1 MSEELHTGETNSQ
14 HQDQTSSSS
23 LSLAKNLLGEAD
35 SKEPNTID
43 HQEENEEDETAEDG
57 SIDESANKISFMTEV
72 DHYETQYFELEGTQ
86 VEVEPGYVLA
96 QTYKG
101 VFKVEHDSE
110 FSTDN
115 SGRLFVTNRNGH
127 ISELGVDD

>member
-1 MSEELHTGETNSQ
+1 MSPMSEELHTGETNNN
-14 HQDQTSSSS
+14 DI
-23 LSLAKNLLGEAD
+23 LPSLAENL
-35 SKEPNTID
+35 I
-43 HQEENEEDETAEDG
+43 EENNENKNNNNQDENEDDGDEDG
-57 SIDESANKISFMTEV
+57 ANKISFMTEV
-72 DHYETQYFELEGTQ
+72 DMFETQYFELEGTQ